1 MRAMNH
7 SINGDTISDDAR
19 SLAVPKSKMQEY
31 KDAFKGDSISSLDI
45 ILPPFID
52 LKDSE
57 RPTFNRMRLIENSL
71 MAES

>member
-1 MRAMNH
+1 MNH

-31 KDAFKGDSISSLDI
+31 KDAFKGDSITSLDI

-52 LKDSE
+52 LKDSA
-57 RPTFNRMRLIENSL
+57 RPTFNRMRLIEDSL